1 MVKNILCNL
10 RCNHCGKLLAKDNSN
25 EGHFEIKCIRCCTLN
40 ILFRD
45 TKEQIIITN
54 PAGEIMFAN
63 SLTEIVTG
71 YKLEEIIGKKPSL
84 WGGMMSK
91 DFYLNMWHQIKDE
104 KKTISVEVT
113 NRRKNG
119 EKYLASLTISP
130 ILDTKGEIKF
140 FIGIESIK
148 NNI

>member
-1 MVKNILCNL
+1 MTENSVCDL
-10 RCNHCGKLLAKDNSN
+10 RCTHCGKVLAKDKLDA
-25 EGHFEIKCIRCCTLN
+25 GHFEIKCLRCGTLN

-45 TKEQIIITN
+45 TKEQIIVTDPEGKIL
-54 PAGEIMFAN
+54 FAN
-63 SLTEIVTG
+63 GLTEVVTG
-71 YKLEEIIGKKPSL
+71 YSLEEIVGKTPSL
-84 WGGMMSK
+84 WGGIMPK
-91 DFYLNMWHQIKDE
+91 EFYATMWHQIKIE

-119 EKYLASLTISP
+119 EVYVAHLTISP
-130 ILDTKGEIKF
+130 VLDTQGEIKF